1 MLTGITGEERLAD
14 DIGGRLSSAK
24 LSKQILERM
33 QLVRAYR
40 QALVL
45 VFEIHLDFHRLQYDQ
60 SELNSQ
66 KNL

>member
-14 DIGGRLSSAK
+14 DIEGRLSSAK
-24 LSKQILERM
+24 VSKQILERM
-33 QLVRAYR
+33 QSVRAYR